1 MGTHIYTLCRERES
15 KLEVYIGFLPW
26 EMRETHI
33 RGVEKTVKVR
43 GNGGDQENV
52 THRDW
57 KGKHRAYM
65 GLYQFLCVYVMAV
78 DWCIFRTLIS
88 GTGCISDSFA
98 CCWVSFLPI
107 GVLCPNLMW
116 GILPCL
122 IGFCFV
128 LFGCHLLEA
137 YFFLKRKW
145 KGIRLG
151 EKRKV
156 WVASKSGRGK
166 NDLDVLY
173 EIRISFH

>member
-1 MGTHIYTLCRERES
+1 
-15 KLEVYIGFLPW
+15 
-26 EMRETHI
+26 MRETHI